1 MGALRTALLGVIQ
14 GATEFLPIS
23 SSGHLLI
30 AKTVFNWN
38 TFSLTFDVLLHCATL
53 LVILWYL
60 RVRLIALCRR
70 HHAYDRI
77 LIFNICISTLVTA
90 AIGIVIQR
98 YIPLDRL
105 VITGYSYIATAL
117 LITSAFLYSRPP
129 LYFRRRTTANTKRWA
144 DRRRANGDNDAY
156 GQANAQWTEG
166 VQTSGEID
174 WKIACIIGLFQGI
187 AVLPGISRAG
197 ATIAIAQLCGVKSDR
212 AFEYSFLIAI
222 PSILGALLLQ
232 VYRGQFVTNL
242 STVALGTGII
252 AAMISGYIA
261 LRLLRYIHV
270 NARMVLFVPYVLFLA
285 LLCFLL

>member
-1 MGALRTALLGVIQ
+1 MDILQTAFLGVVQ
-14 GATEFLPIS
+14 GVTEFLPIS

-30 AKTVFNWN
+30 ARTAFGWN
-38 TFSLTFDVLLHCATL
+38 LFSLTFDVLLHCATV

-60 RVRLIALCRR
+60 RIRLIALCRCR
-70 HHAYDRI
+70 HAYDRM

-90 AIGIVIQR
+90 AVGIVIQQ

-117 LITSAFLYSRPP
+117 LIMGAFLYSR
-129 LYFRRRTTANTKRWA
+129 YSVYIRRGANKNTRWWTHRGRVHEGN
-144 DRRRANGDNDAY
+144 DEYERANKKWA
-156 GQANAQWTEG
+156 EE
-166 VQTSGEID
+166 VQINRGID

-222 PSILGALLLQ
+222 PAILGALLLQ
-232 VYRGQFVTNL
+232 VYRGQFVINL
-242 STVALGTGII
+242 SIWALVTGII
-252 AAMISGYIA
+252 VAIISGYVA

-270 NARMVLFVPYVLFLA
+270 NERMVFFVPYVLFLA